1 MRLEEWVK
9 KLAVKKSI
17 KQGKFKQAF
26 AFLAK
31 KNSRHPGISIEKNGN
46 IIYGYSD
53 PSIVITPEEHLYS
66 YEDLMK
72 SFEIGYMVNHK
83 SSNVPIKSKIYTIKI
98 SNGEET
104 LLVKTP
110 NENWVE
116 TLKNLYNAQDYLKDN
131 TIVWEGKSIQLN
143 KPYSSFDAYSSMR
156 RFDNIIEYAK
166 FESTIELNK
175 ENQ

>member
-1 MRLEEWVK
+1 MRLDKWVK
-9 KLAVKKSI
+9 NLAVKKSI

-26 AFLAK
+26 TFLTEN
-31 KNSRHPGISIEKNGN
+31 NSRHPGISIEKNGN
-46 IIYGYSD
+46 ITYGYSD

-83 SSNVPIKSKIYTIKI
+83 SSNVPIKRRIYTINI

-104 LLVKTP
+104 LTVKTP

-116 TLKNLYNAQDYLKDN
+116 TLKNLYKAKDYLKDN
-131 TIVWEGKSIQLN
+131 TIVCKNKSIQLN
-143 KPYSSFDAYSSMR
+143 KSYSSFDSYESMR
-156 RFDNIIEYAK
+156 RFDNIIEYAQ

-175 ENQ
+175 DNQ

>member
-1 MRLEEWVK
+1 MRLDEWVK
-9 KLAVKKSI
+9 NLAVKKSI
-17 KQGKFKQAF
+17 KQGKFKQAL
-26 AFLAK
+26 AFLVK
-31 KNSRHPGISIEKNGN
+31 TNSRHPGIAIEENGN
-46 IIYGYSD
+46 IVYGYSD

-72 SFEIGYMVNHK
+72 SFEIGYMINHK
-83 SSNVPIKSKIYTIKI
+83 SSNVPVKSKIYTIKI

-104 LLVKTP
+104 LIVKTP

-116 TLKNLYNAQDYLKDN
+116 TLRNLYKSKDYLKDN
-131 TIVWEGKSIQLN
+131 TIVWQNKSIQLN
-143 KPYSSFDAYSSMR
+143 RSYSSFDSYESMR
-156 RFDNIIEYAK
+156 RFDNIIEYAQ